1 MEAITQF
8 CENYMNP
15 LVLVFTVLN
24 LLSMGLQ
31 VNIPKVL
38 KKLSHIKIV
47 LLILFWGWVVGPA
60 LGYLIIYTLP
70 MAEPFAN
77 VILLT
82 SLAPCAPFLPLVVD
96 KAKGEVDF
104 AGALIPLAALGTVI
118 FMPLMAPYM
127 ITGISI
133 SAMALAKPLIITILI
148 PLLIGAILKTYTEQL
163 ADKLFGPVK
172 KLAGLSTLL
181 TVIFCLIIYTD
192 EMIETAGSFALLSM
206 TIFMVV
212 LGALAYQFGFGLQ
225 QSERSV
231 MSLGLGT
238 RNIAAVFAAVLAIP
252 DGDPRM
258 MAMVV
263 MWTLWSVVLALVFAK
278 FFGKQADQ
286 LTS

>member
-1 MEAITQF
+1 M
-8 CENYMNP
+8 
-15 LVLVFTVLN
+15 
-24 LLSMGLQ
+24 
-31 VNIPKVL
+31 
-38 KKLSHIKIV
+38 
-47 LLILFWGWVVGPA
+47 
-60 LGYLIIYTLP
+60 
-70 MAEPFAN
+70 
-77 VILLT
+77 
-82 SLAPCAPFLPLVVD
+82 VD

-148 PLLIGAILKTYTEQL
+148 PLLIGAILKTYAEQL

>member
-148 PLLIGAILKTYTEQL
+148 PLLIGAILKTYAEQL

-263 MWTLWSVVLALVFAK
+263 MWTLWSVVLALVFAR